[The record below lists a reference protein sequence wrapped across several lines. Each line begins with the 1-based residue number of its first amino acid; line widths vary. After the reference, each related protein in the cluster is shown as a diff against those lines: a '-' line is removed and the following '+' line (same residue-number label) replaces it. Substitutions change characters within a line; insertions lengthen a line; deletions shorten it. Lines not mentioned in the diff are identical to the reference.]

1 MKKTLF
7 LPLLAFSILT
17 LNCSG
22 NDEDSTP
29 QQNNPVTTQ
38 YFHPP
43 SWIQGSWKVSNTSY
57 YKFTNDDFIYVIN
70 GTSYKA
76 ILTQT
81 ASNGQTAKVDET
93 ITDTDYNF
101 VITAGTSSGSY
112 KFKKVS
118 STQIQWLNGVNN
130 ITLDKE

>member
-1 MKKTLF
+1 MKKILFTLF
-7 LPLLAFSILT
+7 IGMSFIG
-17 LNCSG
+17 CSN
-22 NDEDSTP
+22 NDDDSTT

-43 SWIQGSWKVSNTSY
+43 TWIQGSWKVGNTSY
-57 YKFTNDDFIYVIN
+57 YKFTNDDFIYVMN

-81 ASNGQTAKVDET
+81 SSNGQTAKVDET

-101 VITAGTSSGSY
+101 VITAGASSGSY
-112 KFKKVS
+112 KFKKINS
-118 STQIQWLNGVNN
+118 IQIQWLNGVNN

>member
-1 MKKTLF
+1 MKHLF
-7 LPLLAFSILT
+7 LTALIAVSFV
-17 LNCSG
+17 NCS
-22 NDEDSTP
+22 NDDDNSTY
-29 QQNNPVTTQ
+29 QQNNPITTQ

-43 SWIQGSWKVSNTSY
+43 TWIQGSWKVGNTSY

-93 ITDTDYNF
+93 ITDADYNF
-101 VITAGTSSGSY
+101 VITAGSSSGSY

-118 STQIQWLNGVNN
+118 STQIQWVNGVNN

>member
-1 MKKTLF
+1 MKKILF
-7 LPLLAFSILT
+7 ILLVAISFVS
-17 LNCSG
+17 CSG
-22 NDEDSTP
+22 NDDDSTP

-43 SWIQGSWKVSNTSY
+43 AWIQGSWKVGNTSY
-57 YKFTNDDFIYVIN
+57 YKFTNDDFIYVMN

-81 ASNGQTAKVDET
+81 AASNQTAKVDE
-93 ITDTDYNF
+93 IINDTDYNF
-101 VITAGTSSGSY
+101 TITAGTSGGTY
-112 KFKKVS
+112 KFHKIN
-118 STQIQWLNGVNN
+118 STQIQWNN

>member
-7 LPLLAFSILT
+7 LPLLALSLLT

-22 NDEDSTP
+22 NDDDSTP
-29 QQNNPVTTQ
+29 KQNNPTITQ

-43 SWIQGSWKVSNTSY
+43 AWIQGFWKVGNTSY
-57 YKFTNDDFIYVIN
+57 YKFTNDDFIYVMN

-81 ASNGQTAKVDET
+81 AASNQTAKVDE
-93 ITDTDYNF
+93 IISDTDYNF
-101 VITAGTSSGSY
+101 TITAGASSGSY
-112 KFKKVS
+112 KFHKIS
-118 STQIQWLNGVNN
+118 STQIQWVNGNN

>member
-1 MKKTLF
+1 MKHLF
-7 LPLLAFSILT
+7 LVVIVAIFFVS
-17 LNCSG
+17 CSN
-22 NDEDSTP
+22 NDDDSSL

-43 SWIQGSWKVSNTSY
+43 IWVQGSWKVGNTSY
-57 YKFTNDDFIYVIN
+57 YKFTNDDFIYVMN

-81 ASNGQTAKVDET
+81 AASNQTAKVDEV
-93 ITDTDYNF
+93 ISDTDYNF
-101 VITAGTSSGSY
+101 TITAGTSGGTY
-112 KFKKVS
+112 KFHKIS
-118 STQIQWLNGVNN
+118 STQIQWGN

>member
-1 MKKTLF
+1 MKQLF
-7 LPLLAFSILT
+7 LIALIAISFI
-17 LNCSG
+17 NCSG
-22 NDEDSTP
+22 NNDDSGS

-43 SWIQGSWKVSNTSY
+43 TWIQGSWKVGNTSY
-57 YKFTNDDFIYVIN
+57 YKFTNDDFIYVMN

-81 ASNGQTAKVDET
+81 AASNQTAKVDE
-93 ITDTDYNF
+93 IINDMDYNF
-101 VITAGTSSGSY
+101 TITAGASSGSY
-112 KFKKVS
+112 KFHKIS
-118 STQIQWLNGVNN
+118 STQIQWVNGNN

>member
-1 MKKTLF
+1 MKQLF
-7 LPLLAFSILT
+7 LIALIAISFV
-17 LNCSG
+17 NCSG
-22 NDEDSTP
+22 NDDDSTS
-29 QQNNPVTTQ
+29 QQNNLVTTQ

-43 SWIQGSWKVSNTSY
+43 TWVQGSWKVSNTSY

-81 ASNGQTAKVDET
+81 AASNQTAKVDE
-93 ITDTDYNF
+93 IVSDTDYNF
-101 VITAGTSSGSY
+101 TITAGASSGSY
-112 KFKKVS
+112 KFHKIS
-118 STQIQWLNGVNN
+118 STQIQWVNGNN

>member
-1 MKKTLF
+1 MKHLF
-7 LPLLAFSILT
+7 LTALIAVSFVS
-17 LNCSG
+17 CSN
-22 NDEDSTP
+22 NDDDSTS
-29 QQNNPVTTQ
+29 QQNIPTTTQ

-43 SWIQGSWKVSNTSY
+43 TWIQGSWKVSNTSY

>member
-1 MKKTLF
+1 MKHLF
-7 LPLLAFSILT
+7 LTALIAVSFVS
-17 LNCSG
+17 CYGS
-22 NDEDSTP
+22 DDDSTS
-29 QQNNPVTTQ
+29 QQNIPTTTQ

-43 SWIQGSWKVSNTSY
+43 TWIQGSWKVSNTSY
-57 YKFTNDDFIYVIN
+57 YKFTNEDFIYVIN

-101 VITAGTSSGSY
+101 VITAGASSGSY
-112 KFKKVS
+112 KFKKINS
-118 STQIQWLNGVNN
+118 GQIQWINGISN

>member
-43 SWIQGSWKVSNTSY
+43 IWIQGSWKVSNTSY

-76 ILTQT
+76 ILIQT